1 MENIPENENRYDDLE
16 QLLAESS
23 PRARASVEVES
34 AVRAA
39 VRSEWETM
47 ITKRR
52 HQRLAGFGIAAS
64 VLIFVLGTGL
74 FSTSGP
80 PAPTVAAWERVAGS
94 VSVET
99 SSGESGLA
107 QPGSTIARG
116 TTVTTDKSAGAAIL
130 WGGQI
135 SLRMNGETTLHLLSD
150 SRIELVE
157 GEIYVDT
164 RETEGSGALLRIDAA
179 DAEIQHVGT
188 QYMVAYRNRS
198 LSAIVRSGSIEVAES
213 GSTQQTSEGQMV
225 TRHDSGA
232 WSQRPV
238 DSFGSTW
245 KWAEEI
251 SPRLDVQGQ
260 SLWAVLDWAARETG
274 REVYYASREARVL
287 AESKTLE
294 SDTQMEV
301 VTALQVVTMT
311 SDLRA
316 LVDGARIIVD
326 MKQSAAPSGA
336 KAVP

>member
-1 MENIPENENRYDDLE
+1 MENTPENENRYDELE
-16 QLLAESS
+16 QLLAGSS
-23 PRARASVEVES
+23 PRARASADVES
-34 AVRAA
+34 AVRAT
-39 VRSEWETM
+39 VRAEWETM
-47 ITKRR
+47 TTKRR
-52 HQRLAGFGIAAS
+52 HQRLASFGIAAS

-80 PAPTVAAWERVAGS
+80 QAPSVALWERVTGV

-99 SSGESGLA
+99 HDDEPERA
-107 QPGSTIARG
+107 QPGTAIAAG
-116 TTVTTDKSAGAAIL
+116 TTATTAQTAGAAIL
-130 WGGQI
+130 WGGQM
-135 SLRMNGETTLHLLSD
+135 SLRMNSETTLRVISD
-150 SRIELVE
+150 SRIELLQ

-164 RETEGSGALLRIDAA
+164 RETQGIGAALRIDVAG
-179 DAEIQHVGT
+179 AEIQHIGT
-188 QYMVAYRNRS
+188 QYMVAYRNR
-198 LSAIVRSGSIEVAES
+198 LLTAVVRSGSIEVAGS
-213 GSTQQTSEGQMV
+213 GPTQQTPRGQLV
-225 TRHDSGA
+225 TRRDSGE
-232 WSQRPV
+232 WSRQSV
-238 DSFGSTW
+238 DTFGSAW
-245 KWAEEI
+245 KWAEEL

-326 MKQSAAPSGA
+326 LKQIAAPS
-336 KAVP
+336 KTEAVP